1 MPPFSPSRKAETL
14 IYLSLFNKYQKYIYI
29 YIYKRIMDEWGK
41 SPLKALAKT

>member
-14 IYLSLFNKYQKYIYI
+14 IYLSLFNKYQKYIY
-29 YIYKRIMDEWGK
+29 KRIMDEWGK

>member
-14 IYLSLFNKYQKYIYI
+14 IYLSLFNKFQKYI